1 MRITKMLK
9 KQLYFLLGR
18 KESLIMAMIDYGAIA
33 WKDGKLIS
41 TDMFTPMEDMVGWS
55 DEDKSEVLCTDLSSV
70 LAGNYFAYI
79 GDKDFT
85 VCFYKNIMHIY
96 CPDEYYNE
104 ELYFS
109 NTPFRGWRYWRK
121 WYFIDFIGEEAEIIV
136 RPRRFHD
143 YYICTMKYRGHKY
156 KVAFGYGVDLKYYKE
171 THIID
176 YYGTP
181 WFRAKSWLRDIHYK
195 IEDWKRSK
203 GL

>member
-1 MRITKMLK
+1 
-9 KQLYFLLGR
+9 
-18 KESLIMAMIDYGAIA
+18 MAMIDYGAIA

-55 DEDKSEVLCTDLSSV
+55 DEDELN
-70 LAGNYFAYI
+70 GNCFAYI

-85 VCFYKNIMHIY
+85 IGFYKSTMRIH
-96 CPDEYYNE
+96 CPASLIEDETIFLNG
-104 ELYFS
+104 S
-109 NTPFRGWRYWRK
+109 PFKGWRYWKR
-121 WYFIDFIGEEAEIIV
+121 WYIIDSINDTAEIIV

-143 YYICTMKYRGHKY
+143 YYICKMKYRGHKY
-156 KVAFGYGVDLKYYKE
+156 KVAFGYGVDLKYYKK

-181 WFRAKSWLRDIHYK
+181 WVRAKSWLEDIHYK
-195 IEDWKRSK
+195 IEDWKWER

>member
-1 MRITKMLK
+1 
-9 KQLYFLLGR
+9 
-18 KESLIMAMIDYGAIA
+18 MAMVDYGAIA

-55 DEDKSEVLCTDLSSV
+55 CEGLRS
-70 LAGNYFAYI
+70 NYFAYI
-79 GDKDFT
+79 GDINFT
-85 VCFYKNIMHIY
+85 VCFYKDTMRIV
-96 CPDEYYNE
+96 CPHNLIKDELVYLNGTTFE
-104 ELYFS
+104 
-109 NTPFRGWRYWRK
+109 GWRCWRK
-121 WYFIDFIGEEAEIIV
+121 WYMINSIDETVELIV

-156 KVAFGYGVDLKYYKE
+156 KVAFGYGVDLAYYKK

-181 WFRAKSWLRDIHYK
+181 WFRVKSWLRDIHYK
-195 IEDWKRSK
+195 IEDWKWER